1 MPLDG
6 IFLHTIA
13 NEISII
19 GARVE
24 KVYQPSKEEIIIS
37 LKSKNDKSKKLLLS
51 ANANSPRIHFT
62 NIQLENPTTPPM
74 FCMLLRKHLNTAKL
88 MAVRQDGLDRILSL
102 DFETVNE
109 LGDLTTITI
118 IIEIMGRHSNIILIN
133 AEGKVID
140 SIKRVGND
148 VSSVRM
154 ILPGVTYTAP
164 PKQNKINILQ
174 CDIDTA
180 LSEFYKYP
188 NNDVAKSFLQVFEGL
203 SPLLARELSYLALK
217 GQAIEKDKLSDF
229 YKDRIKEVLS
239 NFIQDIK
246 QNNIKI
252 TSISDENIKL
262 RDFTCIN
269 LEQYGSSPVKTV
281 FDDCGSLL
289 DWYYFENDRM
299 TRAKQKANDLL
310 KFLMNTSERISKK
323 LALQKNELLQCADR
337 EHFRVCGDILN
348 ANLYKL
354 EKGMS
359 SVCLDNF
366 YDNSKIEI
374 KLDPRLTPVKNAQK
388 YYNEYRK
395 AQTAEKMLTELI
407 KKAEQELIYIESVFD
422 CVSRISGESEIV
434 EIREELISEGY
445 IRHNVKKNKM
455 LKPLPPIKYISSD
468 GFTIF
473 CGRNNKQNDKLTLK
487 TAKGNDIW
495 LHTKDIPGSHV
506 IIVTEGNEVTEETIY
521 QAAIIAAN
529 NSKGRNSSRVA
540 VDYTNVKY
548 VKKPNGAKPGMVI
561 FSQNKTMFVT
571 PDFDLEAK
579 LKV

>member
-1 MPLDG
+1 D
-6 IFLHTIA
+6 
-13 NEISII
+13 
-19 GARVE
+19 
-24 KVYQPSKEEIIIS
+24 
-37 LKSKNDKSKKLLLS
+37 
-51 ANANSPRIHFT
+51 
-62 NIQLENPTTPPM
+62 
-74 FCMLLRKHLNTAKL
+74 
-88 MAVRQDGLDRILSL
+88 
-102 DFETVNE
+102 
-109 LGDLTTITI
+109 
-118 IIEIMGRHSNIILIN
+118 
-133 AEGKVID
+133 
-140 SIKRVGND
+140 
-148 VSSVRM
+148 
-154 ILPGVTYTAP
+154 
-164 PKQNKINILQ
+164 
-174 CDIDTA
+174 
-180 LSEFYKYP
+180 
-188 NNDVAKSFLQVFEGL
+188 
-203 SPLLARELSYLALK
+203 
-217 GQAIEKDKLSDF
+217 KDKLSDF
-229 YKDRIKEVLS
+229 YKDRIKEVLIS
-239 NFIQDIK
+239 FIENTNK
-246 QNNIKI
+246 NNVKI
-252 TSISDENIKL
+252 SAIADESIKL
-262 RDFTCIN
+262 RDFTCIG
-269 LEQYGSSPVKTV
+269 LEQYGNAPVQTV

-359 SVCLDNF
+359 STTLDNF
-366 YDNSKIEI
+366 YDNTKIEI

-388 YYNEYRK
+388 YYTEYRK

-407 KKAEQELIYIESVFD
+407 KKGEQELLYIESVFD
-422 CVSRISGESEIV
+422 CASRISGESEIV

-455 LKPLPPIKYISSD
+455 LKPLPTIKYVSSD
-468 GFTIF
+468 GFTIL

-506 IIVTEGNEVTEETIY
+506 IIVTEGADVPEETLY
-521 QAAIIAAN
+521 QAAIISAN

-548 VKKPNGAKPGMVI
+548 VKKPSGAKPGMVI